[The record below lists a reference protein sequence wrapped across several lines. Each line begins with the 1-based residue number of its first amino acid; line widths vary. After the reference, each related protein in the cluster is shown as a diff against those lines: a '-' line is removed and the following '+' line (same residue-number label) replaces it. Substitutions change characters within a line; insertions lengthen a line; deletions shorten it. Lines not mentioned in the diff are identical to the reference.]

1 MSDEEKLV
9 EYLKWVT
16 ADLHETRQRLERAEA
31 SAHEPIAIVGMACRL
46 PGGVQSPED
55 LWRLVSGDRD
65 AITSFPGDRGW
76 DLGALAGDDA
86 GRSATLQGGF
96 LFDAADFDAEFFG
109 VSPRE
114 ALAMDPQQRL
124 LLETSWEAL
133 ERVGLDPRSLRGSRT
148 GVFVGT
154 NGQDYGHV
162 LMMSGEDVEGHAGMG
177 TAASVMS
184 GRVAYALGLRGPA
197 VTIDTA
203 CSSSLVA
210 LHLAGQALRGG
221 ECTLALAGG
230 VTVMSTAAGFAGFT
244 RQGGLAPDGRCKAF
258 SDDADGTGW
267 SEGVGV
273 LVLEKLSDAR
283 RLGHRVLAVVK
294 GSATNQ
300 DGASNGLTAP
310 NGPAQIQVIKAALAR
325 AGLTASEV
333 DAVEAHGTGTVLGDP
348 IEAQALLTAY
358 GQERTV
364 PLRVGAVKSHLG
376 HTQAAAGVAGV
387 IKMVQALRHE
397 VLPRTLHVSRP
408 SSHVDWSAGAVRLL
422 TEAEPWPATDR
433 PRRAGVSAFGV
444 SGTNAHVI
452 LEEAPAP
459 EAMAGPGAGAPR
471 FVPWAVSARSAASL
485 DAQLDALRTAFDG
498 GERTTD
504 PLDVG
509 YSLATTRTL
518 FPHRAV
524 LGAGPDG
531 VVELARGVAAKRPV
545 GALFSGQ
552 GAQRL
557 GMGRELAGRFGVF
570 AAALEQV
577 CAHLD
582 PLLPRPLREVMWG
595 DSQAE
600 LDETG
605 WAQPALFAVEVALF
619 RLAESWGVTVAH
631 VLGHSVGEIAAAHVA
646 GVLSL
651 PDACRLVA
659 ARARLM
665 QALPRE
671 GTMVAVQA
679 TEAEIRP
686 LLTGDV
692 AVAAVNGPDAVVIS
706 GREDAVL
713 AVAARFERTKR
724 LAVSHAFHSP
734 LMDPMLDDLRSV
746 AAGLTYHEP
755 TIPMVSTG
763 DVTEPGYWVRQVR
776 DPVRFADGVAA
787 LVAGGA
793 TALVEVG
800 PDSTLAALA
809 AHLVPDGT
817 VVTPLLRKDRPES
830 EAVVAALATLH
841 VAGAGVELAAF
852 FAGTGARVVEL
863 PTYRFDH
870 RRYWPSGTAAFG
882 VGAAGL
888 GVASA
893 GHPLLGAAVTVAGSG
908 DLVLTGQLSLRTHPW
923 LAEHVVGGAVLFPG
937 TGFLELAVRA
947 ADLAGHDRIE
957 HLTLAAPLV
966 LPADEPV
973 TVQVRVS
980 DGRVGVYAQAAGEW
994 VPHATGELTT
1004 GERVAAF
1011 DVTAWPPPGAEPVP
1025 LDGFYDQ
1032 LAEHARLAYGPA
1044 FQGVR
1049 AVWRRDGEVFA
1060 EVALP
1065 DRVAGAA
1072 SFGLHP
1078 ALLDAALHPI
1088 VFLGE
1093 QSKGLPFAFGG
1104 VSLHTTG
1111 VSALRVRLSPLPGG
1125 AVAVT
1130 AVDPVGVPVLS
1141 VESLELRTTS
1151 ARAARP
1157 LPAAFRVDFS
1167 PAQLAAEPFHGRWGV
1182 VGVDEF
1188 DLGFAVHSAGQT
1200 VTAYGDSLAGALVDG
1215 VGAPEVFLVPLAADP
1230 TAGPAVAAHT
1240 LTAYA
1245 LAVVREAVADDR
1257 FADTR
1262 VVFVTSRAVTLPGE
1276 TEVDPAAA
1284 AAAGLV
1290 RSAQSEHPGR
1300 FLLVDIDRAEVS
1312 PGLLPALITGD
1323 EPQVTIRDGVAYV
1336 PRLVPITGEAPQP
1349 RTWPADGTVLI
1360 TGGTGGLGAELAHH
1374 LAAQGVRHLLLAG
1387 RRGADAPG
1395 AAALR
1400 ARLGDAGAQV
1410 TFASCDVSSRAQV
1423 DELIAAVPAAHPLTA
1438 VIHAA
1443 GVLDD
1448 GLVTSLTPQRV
1459 DTVLAAKA
1467 DGAWHLHEATRGLDL
1482 EVFALYSSVAGIMG
1496 GAGQGNY
1503 AAANA
1508 FLDALAELRRA
1519 HGLPGTSIAW
1529 GPWEPVA
1536 GMTAELSA
1544 AARERIARSGFPP
1557 MSAAQGHAAFDAAVA
1572 ADRPTIA
1579 ALNLS
1584 AAGAR
1589 SAQGQVPPLLRNL
1602 VAGGARP
1609 LVRTGRA
1616 AATVRDR
1623 LDTMDGTAKR
1633 TFLRNLI
1640 AEYAAK
1646 LLGHA
1651 DPTAIDAERDFLE
1664 LGFDSLIAV
1673 ELRNQ
1678 LSDALSLRLPTSIVF
1693 DSRTPAGFAEWL
1705 LGELAGAAPGG
1716 AAAPG
1721 ATRTVA
1727 AGETVHELFQQA
1739 VRDGRA
1745 LAGLRLLSAVAA
1757 LRPSFD
1763 SPAELEDLPA
1773 AVTLAEGSRQPRL
1786 ICVSSPG
1793 ASAGVHLYARVAAH
1807 LRGKRHV
1814 SALPL
1819 VGFAPG
1825 EPLPATTEA
1834 AGRVVA
1840 ESVLHASEGDP
1851 FVLLGHSSGGTLAYF
1866 AAGILEQTWGVRPEA
1881 VIMLDT
1887 LSLRYDDSENINF
1900 DATSTNYFSS
1910 MDSPAVSMNS
1920 ARLSAMAHW
1929 FVKMTGIGD
1938 EPTVPKLMIRCTRE
1952 VDGTDFETS
1961 SGIAVAVPADE
1972 VREIKTDHMSMVME
1986 DSALTA
1992 QLIDEWLTDL
2002 TAGHTP
2008 SQRHPKADQ

>member
-1 MSDEEKLV
+1 MPDEEKLV

-46 PGGVQSPED
+46 PGGVDSPED

-76 DLGALAGDDA
+76 DLGVLAGDEA

-133 ERVGLDPRSLRGSRT
+133 ERAGLDPQALRGSRT

-197 VTIDTA
+197 VTVDTA
-203 CSSSLVA
+203 CSSSLVS

-283 RLGHRVLAVVK
+283 RLGHRVLALVK
-294 GSATNQ
+294 GSAINQ

-310 NGPAQIQVIKAALAR
+310 NGPAQVQVIRAALSR
-325 AGLTASEV
+325 AGLTPSEV

-348 IEAQALLTAY
+348 IEARALLTAY
-358 GQERTV
+358 GQDRQV

-387 IKMVQALRHE
+387 IKMVQALHHE
-397 VLPRTLHVSRP
+397 MLPRTLHVSRP
-408 SSHVDWSAGAVRLL
+408 TSHVDWSAGLVRLL
-422 TEAEPWPATDR
+422 TEPEPWPVTDR
-433 PRRAGVSAFGV
+433 PRRAGVSSFGV

-459 EAMAGPGAGAPR
+459 APEATDAAPAVVG
-471 FVPWAVSARSAASL
+471 FVPWPVSARSAASL
-485 DAQLDALRTAFDG
+485 DAQLDALRAAVG
-498 GERTTD
+498 GADD
-504 PLDVG
+504 PVDVG
-509 YSLATTRTL
+509 YSLTTTRAL

-531 VVELARGVAAKRPV
+531 IVELARGVATKRPV

-557 GMGRELAGRFGVF
+557 GMGRELSVRFGVF

-582 PLLPRPLREVMWG
+582 PLLPRPLRDVMWG
-595 DSQAE
+595 DSRAA

-619 RLAESWGVTVAH
+619 RLAESWGLTVEH

-671 GTMVAVQA
+671 GAMVAVQA
-679 TEAEIRP
+679 TEDEVGP

-692 AVAAVNGPDAVVIS
+692 AVAAVNGPDSLVLS
-706 GREDAVL
+706 GAEEAVL
-713 AVAARFERTKR
+713 AIAARFARTKR

-734 LMDPMLDDLRSV
+734 LMDPMLDDLRTV
-746 AAGLTYHEP
+746 ATALTYHEP
-755 TIPMVSTG
+755 TIPMIATG
-763 DVTEPGYWVRQVR
+763 DVTDPEYWVRQVR
-776 DPVRFADGVAA
+776 DSVRFADGVAG
-787 LVAGGA
+787 LVARKA
-793 TALVEVG
+793 TALVEFG
-800 PDSTLAALA
+800 PDGTLAALA

-817 VVTPLLRKDRPES
+817 VVTPLLRRDRPEP
-830 EAVVAALATLH
+830 EAVVAALAALH
-841 VAGAGVELAAF
+841 VAGAGVDFAAF
-852 FAGTGARVVEL
+852 FDGTGARVVDL

-882 VGAAGL
+882 VDAAGL
-888 GVASA
+888 GVAPA

-923 LAEHVVGGAVLFPG
+923 LAEHVVGGVVLFPG

-947 ADLAGHDRIE
+947 ADLAGSDRIE

-980 DGRVGVYAQAAGEW
+980 DGKVGVYAEAAGDW
-994 VPHATGELTT
+994 VLHATGELTT
-1004 GERVAAF
+1004 GEQVAPL
-1011 DVTAWPPPGAEPVP
+1011 DTTAWPPPGAEPVP
-1025 LDGFYDQ
+1025 LDGFYAQ
-1032 LAEHARLAYGPA
+1032 LAEHAKLAYGPA

-1049 AVWRRDGEVFA
+1049 AVWRRDGDVYA

-1065 DRVAGAA
+1065 ERVSGAA
-1072 SFGLHP
+1072 QFGLHP

-1111 VSALRVRLSPLPGG
+1111 ASALRVRLSPQPGG

-1130 AVDPVGVPVLS
+1130 AVDPLGVPVLS

-1151 ARAARP
+1151 ARAGQP
-1157 LPAAFRVDFS
+1157 VPAAFRVDWT
-1167 PAQLAAEPFHGRWGV
+1167 PAPFDAPFQGRWGV
-1182 VGVDEF
+1182 VGVDEY

-1215 VGAPEVFLVPLAADP
+1215 VAAPEVFLVPLAADRSVD
-1230 TAGPAVAAHT
+1230 PAAAAHT
-1240 LTAYA
+1240 LTASA
-1245 LAVVREAVADDR
+1245 LAVVQEAVADER
-1257 FADTR
+1257 FAGTR
-1262 VVFVTSRAVTLPGE
+1262 VAFVTSRAVTLPGE

-1312 PGLLPALITGD
+1312 PGLLPALMTGD
-1323 EPQVTIRDGVAYV
+1323 EPQVTIRDGVGYV
-1336 PRLVPITGEAPQP
+1336 PRLVPITADPPPP
-1349 RTWPADGTVLI
+1349 RTWRADGTVLI
-1360 TGGTGGLGAELAHH
+1360 TGGTGGLGAELARH

-1387 RRGADAPG
+1387 RRGAAAPG

-1400 ARLGDAGAQV
+1400 AQLGDAGARV
-1410 TFASCDVSSRAQV
+1410 TFAACDVSSRADV
-1423 DELIAAVPAAHPLTA
+1423 DRLIAEAPAPLTA

-1448 GLVTSLTPQRV
+1448 GLVTSLTPQRL
-1459 DTVLAAKA
+1459 DAVLAAKA

-1482 EVFALYSSVAGIMG
+1482 DVFALYSSVAGIMG

-1529 GPWEPVA
+1529 GPWEPSA
-1536 GMTAELSA
+1536 GMTAELGA
-1544 AARERIARSGFPP
+1544 AARERIARSGFPALT
-1557 MSAAQGHAAFDAAVA
+1557 AAQGHAAFDAAVA
-1572 ADRPTIA
+1572 TDRPTLA

-1623 LDTMDGTAKR
+1623 LDTMDGTAQR
-1633 TFLRNLI
+1633 AFLRDLI
-1640 AEYAAK
+1640 TEYAAK
-1646 LLGHA
+1646 LLGHP
-1651 DPTAIDAERDFLE
+1651 DPAAIDPERDFLE

-1678 LSDALSLRLPTSIVF
+1678 LSDALALRLPTSIVF

-1705 LGELAGAAPGG
+1705 LGELAGAAPG

-1757 LRPSFD
+1757 LRPSFE

-1786 ICVSSPG
+1786 ICISSPG

-1840 ESVLHASEGDP
+1840 ESVLHASDGDP
-1851 FVLLGHSSGGTLAYF
+1851 FVLVGHSSGGTLAYF

-1986 DSALTA
+1986 DSAMTA

-2002 TAGHTP
+2002 AARPGL
-2008 SQRHPKADQ
+2008 